1 MTRDH
6 LQQHWPWEAI
16 PNCPGRYRLATGSRA
31 VPIETLLGPDHR
43 VQEFRSDKARDL
55 VLVAPLE
62 DGGLI
67 SYVREDGSVVHT
79 LNTPD
84 GFARKLADLG
94 IVLGE
99 AAS

>member
-1 MTRDH
+1 MTRND
-6 LQQHWPWEAI
+6 LQHRWPWKAI
-16 PNCPGRYRLATGSRA
+16 PNCPGRFVLATGERA
-31 VPIETLLGPDHR
+31 VPFATLLGPDHR
-43 VQEFRSDKARDL
+43 VHEFRSEKARDL

-79 LNTPD
+79 LNTLD

-99 AAS
+99 TAI